1 MPNNAFKTSI
11 TSLLMGIIRSY
22 ELMGELEELRF
33 RCRVWAHDEFAVKI
47 GLDRHGT
54 MTALRRDGVVI
65 R

>member
-1 MPNNAFKTSI
+1 MPNAFKTSI
-11 TSLLMGIIRSY
+11 TSLLMGIIHSY

-54 MTALRRDGVVI
+54 NDLH
-65 R
+65 